1 MKIFTTLLM
10 GVFCSFL
17 SFSQEVDSRLLD
29 RYAPEELTEMYTN
42 NQQEYKLLV
51 YALDNAV
58 YLTDIPE
65 GKNTDFETID
75 ISGSEL
81 NFVALGLGLKETTQY
96 FLVEGERKLLVVLS
110 RGVLEASYSNQ
121 NK

>member
-1 MKIFTTLLM
+1 MKLITTVL
-10 GVFCSFL
+10 VSIFCSFL
-17 SFSQEVDSRLLD
+17 SLSQEIDSRLLN
-29 RYAPEELTEMYTN
+29 RYAPEELTELYNN

-58 YLTDIPE
+58 YLTEIPE

-81 NFVALGLGLKETTQY
+81 NFIALGLGIKDSNQY
-96 FLVEGERKLLVVLS
+96 FRVEGENKLLVVKS
-110 RGVLEASYSNQ
+110 RYVL
-121 NK
+121 NKESK